1 MIGLGAQL
9 WGLKQKGDEI
19 SNLEKYRGQMGQR
32 ANAALALDR
41 ERMGMVRDEF
51 DTLKTVRKANM
62 WAQRPGDPN
71 ANPFANQLV
80 SQEV

>member
-1 MIGLGAQL
+1 
-9 WGLKQKGDEI
+9 
-19 SNLEKYRGQMGQR
+19 MGQR
-32 ANAALALDR
+32 ANAALAMDR

-71 ANPFANQLV
+71 ANPFTNQLV